1 MWIKIP
7 SKDTRKF
14 IGMFYATLKTF
25 PKKSQKSHMNA
36 IIVLPSS
43 CTTNNHNCL
52 KGSTWLNVCIDERGC
67 PSWLED

>member
-52 KGSTWLNVCIDERGC
+52 KGST
-67 PSWLED
+67 